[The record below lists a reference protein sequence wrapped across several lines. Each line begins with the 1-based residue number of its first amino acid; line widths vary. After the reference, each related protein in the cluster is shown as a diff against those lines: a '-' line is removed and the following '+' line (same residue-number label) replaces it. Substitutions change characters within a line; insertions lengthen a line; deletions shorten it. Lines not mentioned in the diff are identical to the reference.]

1 VLVTGSLA
9 ELRLRV
15 KKAFA
20 AYYLELCSPGI
31 ADPMTV
37 FEVLRAY
44 FAVRRAEVGDVL
56 FALEVRDDVAHLAGE
71 IEQDMRRRHG
81 PAFVECLAR
90 EPLDLRFEEC
100 VRRVLAEGWVAGAG
114 A

>member
-1 VLVTGSLA
+1 VSGSLA

-15 KKAFA
+15 KRAFA

-37 FEVLRAY
+37 FETLRAY

-71 IEQDMRRRHG
+71 VEQDLRRRHG
-81 PAFVECLAR
+81 PAFAACLER
-90 EPLDLRFEEC
+90 EPIDPRFDEC
-100 VRRVLAEGWVAGAG
+100 VRRVLADGWVAGSEA
-114 A
+114 

>member
-1 VLVTGSLA
+1 MAGSIA
-9 ELRLRV
+9 EMRLQV

-37 FEVLRAY
+37 FETLRAY
-44 FAVRRAEVGDVL
+44 FAVRRSEVGDVL
-56 FALEVRDDVAHLAGE
+56 FDLELQDDVAHLAGE

-81 PAFVECLAR
+81 PAFVECLAG
-90 EPLDLRFEEC
+90 EPIDPRFEEC
-100 VRRVLAEGWVAGAG
+100 VRRVLAEGRV
-114 A
+114 